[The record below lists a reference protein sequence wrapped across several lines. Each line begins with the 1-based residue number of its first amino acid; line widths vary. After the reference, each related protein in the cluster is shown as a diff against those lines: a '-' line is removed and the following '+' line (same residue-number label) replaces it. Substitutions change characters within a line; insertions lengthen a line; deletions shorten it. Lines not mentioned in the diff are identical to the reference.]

1 MGEKRSDEESDA
13 STDQSVERLTIT
25 EAAQRLGVSRDA
37 VYKRVKRGS
46 IASETGVDGLLY
58 VYIEPSID
66 ASVDASA
73 QTSSGPNEHLERLL
87 TAQERE
93 IEYLREQ
100 LDAERAA
107 RGEEREARRRAD
119 HIIAALTERIPEL
132 EAPPQTP
139 QEAQEAAERASEDE
153 SREEAWETRTET
165 QSAAPETVSGARRPW
180 WRRLL
185 GR

>member
-1 MGEKRSDEESDA
+1 MGERRSDEQSDA
-13 STDQSVERLTIT
+13 STGQSVERLTIT

-58 VYIEPSID
+58 VYIDPSID
-66 ASVDASA
+66 ESTDAS
-73 QTSSGPNEHLERLL
+73 TPTFSSPNEHLERLL

-93 IEYLREQ
+93 LEYLREQ
-100 LDAERAA
+100 LDA
-107 RGEEREARRRAD
+107 EREARRRAD

-139 QEAQEAAERASEDE
+139 QEAESVAESASEGE
-153 SREEAWETRTET
+153 SRGEDSEGPTEP
-165 QSAAPETVSGARRPW
+165 QSSGELVPW
-180 WRRLL
+180 WRKLF
-185 GR
+185 GRG

>member
-1 MGEKRSDEESDA
+1 MGESNSHRPADRSTDA
-13 STDQSVERLTIT
+13 SIERLTIT

-37 VYKRVKRGS
+37 VYKRVRRGS

-66 ASVDASA
+66 EPTEASSPPPA
-73 QTSSGPNEHLERLL
+73 PNEHLERLL

-93 IEYLREQ
+93 LEYLRSQ
-100 LDAERAA
+100 LDAEK
-107 RGEEREARRRAD
+107 EARRRAD

-132 EAPPQTP
+132 EAPPQS
-139 QEAQEAAERASEDE
+139 AQEAEGVAESASEGE
-153 SREEAWETRTET
+153 
-165 QSAAPETVSGARRPW
+165 SGAEGSGEYTEGESEAPQPTEYRPW
-180 WRRLL
+180 WRRIL